1 MRIVKKSKEINSVFN
16 SIKKTGFVPTMG
28 SLHKGHEY
36 LIKKSVKQNHVT
48 FVSIFLNP
56 KQFNSKKDLEKYPT
70 KLIEDIKICKKNK
83 VDYLFIPSFKEV
95 YSWKTKKRRFPKIHN
110 IMENK
115 HRKGHFI
122 GVLKVIDKLI
132 DIVPANRIYLGE
144 KDFQQIKVIKD
155 YFNLNKV
162 KTKIIKCKTIRDKN
176 GLALSSRNK
185 LLNNNN
191 LKKAADIINFI
202 KKIKYENYSLNYK
215 KNIIQKYFKKNKI
228 SFDYIKFINL
238 KKFKVSK
245 KQSSNMRI
253 FIAFYINKVRLIDNI

>member
-1 MRIVKKSKEINSVFN
+1 
-16 SIKKTGFVPTMG
+16 
-28 SLHKGHEY
+28 
-36 LIKKSVKQNHVT
+36 
-48 FVSIFLNP
+48 
-56 KQFNSKKDLEKYPT
+56 
-70 KLIEDIKICKKNK
+70 
-83 VDYLFIPSFKEV
+83 
-95 YSWKTKKRRFPKIHN
+95 
-110 IMENK
+110 MENK

-191 LKKAADIINFI
+191 LKKAAKVINFI
-202 KKIKYENYSLNYK
+202 KKIKFKSYSLKYK
-215 KNIIQKYFKKNKI
+215 KKIIKKFLKKNKV
-228 SFDYIKFINL
+228 SFDYIEFLNL
-238 KKFKVSK
+238 NRFKILK
-245 KQSSNMRI
+245 KQSRTMRI
-253 FIAFYINKVRLIDNI
+253 FIAFYINKIRLIDNI